1 MLTLCLRVS
10 SADFSSP
17 PCPPR
22 PPHLPT
28 FDRLFNQAES
38 CPHLTQHNP
47 LTRILLT
54 RLTTATHHV
63 FSTLFSLITRHFV
76 TSEAGKVLAESE
88 TRDYRDMM
96 GKGQGGTTPSHV
108 GPETRPHRVNEQSQ
122 TTIIELDYRTNSDN
136 MKDTIVHED
145 GLRREQT
152 RDCIFSLRNNDE
164 RVKRLRTICDNC

>member
-1 MLTLCLRVS
+1 MTP
-10 SADFSSP
+10 SA
-17 PCPPR
+17 
-22 PPHLPT
+22 
-28 FDRLFNQAES
+28 
-38 CPHLTQHNP
+38 
-47 LTRILLT
+47 
-54 RLTTATHHV
+54 LTTKIKHV
-63 FSTLFSLITRHFV
+63 NKITEHTKRIKNILKTRHC
-76 TSEAGKVLAESE
+76 TWNCEAGKVLAESE